1 MNGQNLQQHVVAS
14 GVLDSPAAA
23 KVTAGFTAA
32 SGVAGYFQLVQ
43 PVLAAISMVLGIVLS
58 LLIIRKQLQQ
68 RREERAMHLQNLQNA
83 RLENLK
89 YRLEIEAMEAAKD
102 KREASQNA
110 D

>member
-23 KVTAGFTAA
+23 KVTAGFATA
-32 SGVAGYFQLVQ
+32 SGFAGYFQLVQ
-43 PVLAAISMVLGIVLS
+43 PVLAAISMALGIVLS

-68 RREERAMHLQNLQNA
+68 RREEKAMHLQNLQNA

-102 KREASQNA
+102 KRAEAEQ
-110 D
+110 